1 MSTPIPESN
10 KALKILLVEDDRNF
24 GDVLKSYLEMHD
36 YDVDLAVDGIDGFEQ
51 FRRGEYDLCI
61 LDVMMPRRD
70 GFTLAK
76 DIRSKNED
84 IPIIFLTAKTLKEDI
99 VEGFK
104 LGADDY
110 ITKPFNSEE
119 LLYRIIAILK
129 RSKKLKEEETP
140 DQVDYSIGKYV
151 FNTSLR
157 VLYLKNGDEV
167 IEKYK
172 LSPKEGQLL
181 KMFIDRRNN
190 ILPRSEALTKIWGE
204 DNYFTA
210 RSMDVFVTKLRKYFA
225 EDKSIEITN
234 IHGSGFRMVIQGEAG
249 SEL

>member
-1 MSTPIPESN
+1 MTAGNPDSN
-10 KALKILLVEDDRNF
+10 KNTKILLVEDDRNF

-76 DIRSKNED
+76 DIRSKNAD

-104 LGADDY
+104 IGADDY

-129 RSKKLKEEETP
+129 RSHKLKEGEQTE
-140 DQVDYSIGKYV
+140 QVEYHIGKYV
-151 FNTSLR
+151 FNYPLR
-157 VLYLKNGDEV
+157 VLYFKNGDDIV
-167 IEKYK
+167 EKFK
-172 LSPKEGQLL
+172 LSPKEAQLL
-181 KMFIDRRNN
+181 RMFSDRRNN

-234 IHGSGFRMVIQGEAG
+234 IHGSGFRMVIHGEAG